1 MLLWLQERILGVC
14 PNLSHYELDE
24 AYVNCDSERI
34 GLPLLISESGD
45 AQGPMLYSIMIVYQ
59 DGSRELMD
67 GIDRSKMMEYL
78 PYIKVE

>member
-1 MLLWLQERILGVC
+1 MC